1 MLYYPQGGD
10 IMNPIIDSVTA
21 QLSQMAK
28 EEPLFSGHSHF
39 RLPRR
44 HKIIA
49 ILQDIRKIIFPG
61 YFLSDD
67 ETLVEPTYYIGDCL
81 SQLNLILTK
90 EIYSAL
96 KAAGVEGD
104 AHALAGALIEKLPQI
119 QQMILLDVQA
129 CFDGDPAARG
139 RDEIVFCYP
148 GLFATLV
155 YRVAHELYKL
165 NVPFIP
171 RIMTE
176 YAHNETGIDI
186 HAGAVIGSHFMI
198 DHGTGIV
205 IGETCVIGNHVRI
218 YQGVTLGAISTRGG
232 QRLAGVKRHPT
243 IEDNVTIYSNAS
255 ILGGDTVIGANCV
268 IGGSAFITSSVP
280 ANTRVAVAPPEL
292 NYSMKK

>member
-1 MLYYPQGGD
+1 
-10 IMNPIIDSVTA
+10 MNPIIDSVTE
-21 QLSQMAK
+21 QLSRMCKDEA
-28 EEPLFSGHSHF
+28 LFANHSHF

-61 YFLSDD
+61 YFVADD

-81 SQLNLILTK
+81 SQLHLVLTK
-90 EIYSAL
+90 EIFSAL
-96 KAAGVEGD
+96 QAANMDGD
-104 AHALAGALIEKLPQI
+104 ARALADALIQKLPEI
-119 QQMILLDVQA
+119 QRMILLDVQA
-129 CFDGDPAARG
+129 CYDGDPAARG
-139 RDEIVFCYP
+139 RDEVVFCYP

-155 YRVAHELYKL
+155 YRVAHELYLL

-176 YAHNETGIDI
+176 YAHSETGIDI
-186 HAGAVIGSHFMI
+186 HAGAQIGSHFMI
-198 DHGTGIV
+198 DHGTGVV
-205 IGETCVIGNHVRI
+205 IGETCVIGNHVRL

-232 QRLAGVKRHPT
+232 HRLAGVKRHPT

-255 ILGGDTVIGANCV
+255 VLGGDTVIGANCV

-280 ANTRVAVAPPEL
+280 ANTRVAVAPPQL
-292 NYSMKK
+292 HYNTVKNA